1 MKCELRVVTGARAGH
16 HDVYDKSYIG
26 IGRHPL
32 SDLRFDAEK
41 DIDASTRH
49 AAIVMTG
56 DIYVLRDLES
66 TNGTFV
72 NGERITGERI
82 LKEGDVLRFGVHGPE
97 VSFHLMHESHDEVV
111 MPAITAPMRES
122 MAREASE
129 KAAKAAAEAPR
140 APKPPPAPP
149 AAPKPPPRPPPPPQ
163 PPSPGAPRPAPAAGK
178 PVAPSAT
185 GVLRAEIRDQRS
197 RFRGL
202 MIALLIVLLGAFG
215 VILWQGQ
222 TAQRERE
229 GTRVAIDS
237 MRGELARLRVIQR
250 QNESQLA
257 DARTR
262 LRAERDPSQRRR
274 LQREVATA
282 EVRGTQIAA
291 STAVDWNAVLRR
303 VRPAVAMVIV
313 RFADGTIWSGTAF
326 GVDPDGRMLTNRH
339 IVINDRGERAAE
351 IAIRFNNS
359 TEVLPARIERVAP
372 DLDIAVIRIES
383 AGPHPAV
390 PGLADAEPGEGDPI
404 ALVGFPLGTDLPQ
417 GRAPTASS
425 VFGAV
430 SRVLADSLLQLDAW
444 SATGGS
450 GSPVFDRSG
459 RVVGIEFGGI
469 RESGG
474 RIVLGLPIRRARA
487 LLGR

>member
-1 MKCELRVVTGARAGH
+1 MKCELRVVSGARAGH

-49 AAIVMTG
+49 AAIVKTG
-56 DIYVLRDLES
+56 ETYVLRDLES

-72 NGERITGERI
+72 NGERVTGERV
-82 LKEGDVLRFGVHGPE
+82 LKEGDTLKFGVHGPE
-97 VSFHLMHESHDEVV
+97 ITFHLLHESHDEVV
-111 MPAITAPMRES
+111 MPAVTVPMRES

-129 KAAKAAAEAPR
+129 KAKAAAAEAPR
-140 APKPPPAPP
+140 PAPPPVPPPAPKP
-149 AAPKPPPRPPPPPQ
+149 ATPRPAPKAPGGA
-163 PPSPGAPRPAPAAGK
+163 GAPRPEPAK
-178 PVAPSAT
+178 PVAASAT
-185 GVLRAEIRDQRS
+185 SVLRAEIRDQRS

-202 MIALLIVLLGAFG
+202 MMALLIVLLGAFG
-215 VILWQGQ
+215 VILWQGR
-222 TAQRERE
+222 TAQAERE
-229 GTRVAIDS
+229 GLNVAIDS

-250 QNESQLA
+250 QNESALA

-262 LRAERDPSQRRR
+262 LRAERDPSLRQR
-274 LQREVATA
+274 LQREVQVA
-282 EVRGTQIAA
+282 EVRGSQIAA

-313 RFADGTIWSGTAF
+313 RFADNTIWSGTAF

-339 IVINDRGERAAE
+339 LVVNDRGERATD

-359 TEVLPARIERVAP
+359 TEVLPARIERVGA
-372 DLDIAVIRIES
+372 DVDIAVIRVES
-383 AGPHPAV
+383 AGPHPVV
-390 PGLADAEPGEGDPI
+390 PGLADGEPGEGDPI

-417 GRAPTASS
+417 GQAPTASS
-425 VFGAV
+425 MFGAV
-430 SRVLADSLLQLDAW
+430 SRVLPDSLLQLDSW

-450 GSPVFDRSG
+450 GSPVFDRNG
-459 RVVGIEFGGI
+459 RVVGVEFGGI

-474 RIVLGLPIRRARA
+474 RIVLALPIRRAQA
-487 LLGR
+487 LLR